1 MLGQD
6 NFWRKMRQQ
15 VNCLW
20 LFVNKHVFLDD
31 KRPIF
36 FFGAFRS
43 LIVSNLFFFLCMP
56 LQIYKENKPF
66 YYINTYDETKSN
78 WMRYVSAPY
87 SPQSQN
93 LIACQCGVSENFT
106 V

>member
-1 MLGQD
+1 MY
-6 NFWRKMRQQ
+6 R
-15 VNCLW
+15 V
-20 LFVNKHVFLDD
+20 
-31 KRPIF
+31 
-36 FFGAFRS
+36 
-43 LIVSNLFFFLCMP
+43 P

-93 LIACQCGVSENFT
+93 LIACQCGVSYTGNKILLYSSINPPSN
-106 V
+106 